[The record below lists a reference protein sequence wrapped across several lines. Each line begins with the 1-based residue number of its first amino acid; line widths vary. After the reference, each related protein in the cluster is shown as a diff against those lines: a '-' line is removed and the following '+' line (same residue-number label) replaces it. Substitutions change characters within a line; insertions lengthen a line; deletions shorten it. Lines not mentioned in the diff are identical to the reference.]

1 MENNLEVNFYF
12 PCAVYTVV
20 KPEFLGVTKE
30 VVDEYVERIK
40 RVPIHDELNPVY
52 QTEFIQGDSR
62 LEPFSQFVLN
72 TAWGILHEQGYMMDG
87 KTTHFESMWG
97 QQYEKLG
104 GMEQHIHNNNV
115 QLVGFYFI
123 DCPADSSRLVLHDP
137 RAGKTQINLAEANEQ
152 YLNVASDK
160 ANFEPKPGTLM
171 IMNSWMPHSFNR
183 HRADEPFKFIHFNI
197 IVNQSSQ
204 PSVAGGT
211 AEVI

>member
-20 KPEFLGVTKE
+20 KPEFLEVTE
-30 VVDEYVERIK
+30 VVVDEYIDRIK
-40 RVPIHDELNPVY
+40 KVPIHDELNPVY

-62 LEPFSQFVLN
+62 LEEFLQFVLN
-72 TAWGILHEQGYMMDG
+72 TAWGILHEQGYKMND

-97 QQYEKLG
+97 QQYEKTG

-123 DCPADSSRLVLHDP
+123 DCPEDASRLVLHDP

-152 YLNVASDK
+152 YLNVSSDK
-160 ANFEPKPGTLM
+160 ANFEPKRGTLM

-183 HRADEPFKFIHFNI
+183 HRSDKPFKFIHFNI
-197 IVNQSSQ
+197 IVNQSAQ
-204 PSVAGGT
+204 ADTPST
-211 AEVI
+211 AAAI